1 VTLICILGDTR
12 EVSHVQGPVLSWA
25 HAYTTT
31 LLFAR
36 MEVHSKRNVQRVP
49 NPQTRGT
56 ANSAHP
62 YGYGTIDYLGRS
74 EPLFNEKLTDVGII
88 IMGLHMS
95 IHRCGPPC
103 AG

>member
-1 VTLICILGDTR
+1 MSERARYFYASVQPLGGGFEAASAAPELANRGGRPRRVTLICILGDAR

-49 NPQTRGT
+49 NP
-56 ANSAHP
+56 
-62 YGYGTIDYLGRS
+62 
-74 EPLFNEKLTDVGII
+74 
-88 IMGLHMS
+88 
-95 IHRCGPPC
+95 
-103 AG
+103 